1 MPLIQIR
8 SCENLLLGD
17 LQVSDLSAEGVHLFL
32 VIGGGGSEEET
43 LSNLLNQVLELDV
56 QLLQL
61 PGLLLLLDLARIDRL
76 L

>member
-1 MPLIQIR
+1 M
-8 SCENLLLGD
+8 
-17 LQVSDLSAEGVHLFL
+17 SDLGAEGVHLFL
-32 VIGGGGSEEET
+32 LIGGSGSEEEA
-43 LSNLLNQVLELDV
+43 LSDFLNKVLELDV

>member
-1 MPLIQIR
+1 
-8 SCENLLLGD
+8 LG
-17 LQVSDLSAEGVHLFL
+17 AEGVHLFL
-32 VIGGGGSEEET
+32 LIGGSGSEEEA
-43 LSNLLNQVLELDV
+43 LSDFLNKVLELDV